1 MKSFRCFSVNL
12 LHVLKT
18 PFPKNTSGRLR
29 LYDVVLGTAVI
40 HVSEFVSQAIG
51 LHCKRSIVDGE
62 GAMEVLLNAN
72 NYFFSNKVWVYIS

>member
-1 MKSFRCFSVNL
+1 MFSVNL

-18 PFPKNTSGRLR
+18 PFPNNTSGRLL

-51 LHCKRSIVDGE
+51 LQCKRSILDGE
-62 GAMEVLLNAN
+62 GAMEVL
-72 NYFFSNKVWVYIS
+72 